1 MHKPITGSVRVLI
14 VDDESDN
21 AKSLAALLRLGYQ
34 CETRT
39 CTDVAACLDVV
50 REFRPHLLLVDVH
63 MPVMGGFEIA
73 RALRAAN
80 LMPPLV
86 VALSGSGGLTAVE
99 DSIDA
104 GCHAHELKPMSGAR
118 MKQLVAQANELKGS
132 FP

>member
-1 MHKPITGSVRVLI
+1 MNGLLTDSVRVLI

-21 AKSLAALLRLGYQ
+21 ARSLAALLRLGYQ
-34 CETRT
+34 CETKT
-39 CTDVAACLDVV
+39 CTDGAACLEVV

-63 MPVMGGFEIA
+63 MPAMGGLEVA
-73 RALRAAN
+73 RALRKAN
-80 LMPPLV
+80 LLPPIV
-86 VALSGSGGLTAVE
+86 VALSGSGGLTVTE

-118 MKQLVAQANELKGS
+118 MKQLIAQANELKGS